1 MILIPQ
7 FADQPF
13 VASRVAK
20 LGAGIVIEKDK
31 VTPEALKQSVVKILT
46 DNKFRRN
53 SEKIG
58 KSLREAGGYKK
69 GVDEILN
76 LKN

>member
-1 MILIPQ
+1 MKIQNDKEAKELIMK
-7 FADQPF
+7 D
-13 VASRVAK
+13 
-20 LGAGIVIEKDK
+20 IVIEKDK
-31 VTPEALKQSVVKILT
+31 VTPEILKQSVVKILT
-46 DNKFRRN
+46 DDNFRIN
-53 SEKIG
+53 SEIIG